1 MDTGLKGKVALV
13 AASSEGVGKA
23 SADRFAQEG
32 AKLAICSR
40 SADKLNS
47 TVDELRSKYNADIFA
62 QPVDVRDSAAVTAF
76 VQAAHAKFGSLDAVV
91 TNSGGPPAKPF
102 LSLTD
107 EEWRN
112 GVDLC
117 LMSHVF
123 FSRAAIPFMQQ
134 QKSGAIVMI
143 TSLVVRQPDAAL
155 MLSSSIR
162 AASLGLVRALANE
175 FGRDG
180 IRVNAVG
187 PGYTMTARQ
196 EELAQSRA
204 ASSGKSP
211 DEIKASWAQDVPL
224 GRTAQPSEIADAV
237 VYLSSERAS
246 YITGQTLIVDG
257 GKWKGI

>member
-1 MDTGLKGKVALV
+1 
-13 AASSEGVGKA
+13 
-23 SADRFAQEG
+23 
-32 AKLAICSR
+32 
-40 SADKLNS
+40 
-47 TVDELRSKYNADIFA
+47 VDELRSKYNADILA
-62 QPVDVRDSAAVTAF
+62 QPVDVRDSADVTAF
-76 VQAAHAKFGSLDAVV
+76 VQAAHAKFGRLDAVV

-107 EEWRN
+107 DEWRN

-134 QKSGAIVMI
+134 QKSGSIVMI

-175 FGRDG
+175 FGKDG

-204 ASSGKSP
+204 ASSGKTP

>member
-1 MDTGLKGKVALV
+1 MTDKVV
-13 AASSEGVGKA
+13 K
-23 SADRFAQEG
+23 
-32 AKLAICSR
+32 
-40 SADKLNS
+40 
-47 TVDELRSKYNADIFA
+47 
-62 QPVDVRDSAAVTAF
+62 
-76 VQAAHAKFGSLDAVV
+76 
-91 TNSGGPPAKPF
+91 
-102 LSLTD
+102 TD

-175 FGRDG
+175 FGKDG

-204 ASSGKSP
+204 ASSGKTP